1 MTNTATI
8 LKRHFA
14 YPSPQTFGLFA
25 VWDSTEQRYRENQIG
40 EEPNCKFVLE
50 EYGTHR
56 IAELMAEWYDENP
69 AYNRLKEAKAIS
81 PAETKRF

>member
-1 MTNTATI
+1 MSSTTISTATL

-25 VWDSTEQRYRENQIG
+25 VWDSREQRYRENQIG
-40 EEPNCKFVLE
+40 DVTNCKFILE
-50 EYGTHR
+50 EYGSHR

-69 AYNRLKEAKAIS
+69 EYRNVAKTTA
-81 PAETKRF
+81 TKRA

>member
-1 MTNTATI
+1 MDCPAI
-8 LKRHFA
+8 LTKRHFA

-25 VWDSTEQRYRENQIG
+25 VWDSIEQRYRENQIG
-40 EEPNCKFVLE
+40 DSDNGRLILE

-69 AYNRLKEAKAIS
+69 DYRSVKQTTAPR
-81 PAETKRF
+81 R